1 MLTNRNT
8 QYLRMTLNER
18 IQHFILLISFFLLSI
33 TGFALKYP
41 EAFWVTWL
49 RNLFGENAF
58 ELRGIVHRIAAVVLI
73 ANSIYHLFYITLTKR
88 GRILIKDLRFKKSDL
103 KEFEHYTKYLL
114 GIKKDKPN
122 FGRFSYIEKFEYWA
136 LIWGVVL
143 MSITGIILWFENR
156 FIPIISNLGME
167 ISTIIH
173 FYEAILATLSIFVWH
188 FYFVIFNPDVFPM
201 NKSWLTGYLTRE
213 EMELQHPK
221 ELEKLK
227 NR

>member
-1 MLTNRNT
+1 MTTNRDT
-8 QYLRMTLNER
+8 LYLRMTLNER
-18 IQHFILLISFFLLSI
+18 IQHFILLISFFLLAI

-41 EAFWVTWL
+41 EAFWVIWL
-49 RNLFGENAF
+49 RNLLGENAF
-58 ELRGIVHRIAAVVLI
+58 ELRGIIHRIAAIVLI
-73 ANSIYHLFYITLTKR
+73 ANSIYHIFYITFTKR
-88 GRILIKDLRFKKSDL
+88 GRILIKDLKFKKSDF
-103 KEFEHYTKYLL
+103 KEFKNNTKYLL
-114 GIKKDKPN
+114 GIKKDKPR

-143 MSITGIILWFENR
+143 MSITGIILWFENL

-173 FYEAILATLSIFVWH
+173 FYEAILATLSILVWH

-201 NKSWLTGYLTRE
+201 NKSWLTGYLTQE

-221 ELEKLK
+221 ELEELK
-227 NR
+227 K